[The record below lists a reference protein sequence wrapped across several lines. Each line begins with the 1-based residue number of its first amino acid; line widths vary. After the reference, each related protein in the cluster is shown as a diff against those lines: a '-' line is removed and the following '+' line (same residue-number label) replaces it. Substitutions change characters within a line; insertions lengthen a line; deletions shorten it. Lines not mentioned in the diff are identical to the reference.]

1 MTPGYVKCPKCHMQL
16 PSNRRAGTLAS
27 PGGTAV
33 AGSSRPPVLAFVAG
47 GAVALGIVLFFALR
61 KGDSS
66 EAAPAPAPAQTTE
79 QPAVTPATTDPGAI
93 PDPTPAAGS
102 ATPDPRFAIN
112 ALDRALK
119 KERLWGTVQ
128 AVGTRV
134 DVRSGAC
141 SDPSMGPLLDAN
153 TGALRDAGLTRLRCL
168 EQSGA
173 VVFERDL

>member
-1 MTPGYVKCPKCHMQL
+1 VTPGYVKCPKCHMQL

-27 PGGTAV
+27 AGGTAV
-33 AGSSRPPVLAFVAG
+33 EGQSRPPVLAFIVG

-61 KGDSS
+61 KGDSG
-66 EAAPAPAPAQTTE
+66 ETVKPPDPAQTAE
-79 QPAVTPATTDPGAI
+79 QPVATPTTTDPTTL
-93 PDPTPAAGS
+93 PDPTPAGS
-102 ATPDPRFAIN
+102 AAPDPKFAIN

-119 KERLWGTVQ
+119 KERLWSTVQ

-141 SDPSMGPLLDAN
+141 SDPGMAPILDAN
-153 TGALRDAGLTRLRCL
+153 AAPLRDVGLTRLRCL
-168 EQSGA
+168 EQGGA